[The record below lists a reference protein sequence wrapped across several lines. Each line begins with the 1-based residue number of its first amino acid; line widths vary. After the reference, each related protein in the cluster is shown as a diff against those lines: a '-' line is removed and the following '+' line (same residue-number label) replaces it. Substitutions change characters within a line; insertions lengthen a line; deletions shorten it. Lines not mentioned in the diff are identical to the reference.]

1 MLRPFLFEPP
11 GASVFISQIT
21 MSLPPPTAEREALHH
36 RDITLRGYK
45 RADGCFDIEGHLV
58 DTKTFPLKLASGPLP
73 AGQALHEMW
82 LRITIDRTLT
92 IIDAAASSEAH
103 PYPCHCGTITP
114 AYRQLIGLAI
124 RPGFTAKV
132 KELLGGTRGCTHL
145 TELVGAL
152 ATTAVQTLAGQ
163 GVQPPDRKPLQLD
176 GCHALATDQPAVARF
191 YPRWYTG
198 TSPVEG
204 AEDSE
209 RH

>member
-1 MLRPFLFEPP
+1 MLRPFLFELSRPWFQP
-11 GASVFISQIT
+11 REFI
-21 MSLPPPTAEREALHH
+21 MPLPPPTAEREALHH

-73 AGQALHEMW
+73 AGEALHEMW
-82 LRITIDRTLT
+82 LRITVDRSLT
-92 IIDAAASSEAH
+92 IIDAAAASEAH
-103 PYPCHCGTITP
+103 PYPGHCGAITP
-114 AYRQLIGLAI
+114 AYKQLIGLAI

-152 ATTAVQTLAGQ
+152 ATTAVQTMAGQ
-163 GVQPPDRKPLQLD
+163 GVQDPSRKPLQLD
-176 GCHALATDQPAVARF
+176 GCHALASDQPAVAKF

-198 TSPVEG
+198 SAPVAG
-204 AEDSE
+204 AQDSE